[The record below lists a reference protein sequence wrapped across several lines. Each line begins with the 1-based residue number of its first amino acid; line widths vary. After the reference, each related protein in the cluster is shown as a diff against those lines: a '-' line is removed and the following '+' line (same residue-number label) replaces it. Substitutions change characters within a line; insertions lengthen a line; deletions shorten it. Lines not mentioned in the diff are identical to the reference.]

1 MSIDGPADAL
11 PAGDLRPIVRTS
23 AAGNRTVWVFAV
35 LLAVVAALLFEALS
49 ARREQLSAPV
59 TQAVPANGAVVTAPP
74 PLVLPPQFQTAPA
87 PAYPLAPA
95 PLAPARPVAVAPAAV
110 PRAPLRPAPQAPL
123 PIPQYVPPPAV
134 IQNVAPAQTDLTAA
148 APAAQRPA
156 PNERVVA
163 GRLRNPAFTV
173 PQGTV
178 IAAVLETALD
188 STRPGGAR
196 AIVQRDVMG
205 FDGTRVLIPRGSR
218 LYGEYQSDVTSGQNR
233 ALIRWTR
240 LTRPDAVI
248 VNLDSPSAD
257 PLGRAGVEGKVDSHF
272 FARFGGAILQSVLNM
287 GVGIATSAALKD
299 GAFVALPSTT
309 AALPAVQP
317 QQIQPTLKVRQGTSV
332 SVFVARDLDFST
344 VEQ

>member
-49 ARREQLSAPV
+49 ARREQLSAPA

-134 IQNVAPAQTDLTAA
+134 IQDFWT
-148 APAAQRPA
+148 
-156 PNERVVA
+156 
-163 GRLRNPAFTV
+163 
-173 PQGTV
+173 GTYS
-178 IAAVLETALD
+178 ALD
-188 STRPGGAR
+188 
-196 AIVQRDVMG
+196 
-205 FDGTRVLIPRGSR
+205 
-218 LYGEYQSDVTSGQNR
+218 
-233 ALIRWTR
+233 
-240 LTRPDAVI
+240 
-248 VNLDSPSAD
+248 
-257 PLGRAGVEGKVDSHF
+257 
-272 FARFGGAILQSVLNM
+272 
-287 GVGIATSAALKD
+287 
-299 GAFVALPSTT
+299 
-309 AALPAVQP
+309 
-317 QQIQPTLKVRQGTSV
+317 
-332 SVFVARDLDFST
+332 
-344 VEQ
+344 